1 MPQFI
6 LSVFFLNCKLFID
19 TLHKRWS
26 IVSSPEREITL
37 VNLKKDSKHGLGE
50 SP

>member
-1 MPQFI
+1 MPLFI
-6 LSVFFLNCKLFID
+6 VFIFFVNCKPIID
-19 TLHKRWS
+19 IVHKRWS
-26 IVSSPEREITL
+26 VVSSPEREITL